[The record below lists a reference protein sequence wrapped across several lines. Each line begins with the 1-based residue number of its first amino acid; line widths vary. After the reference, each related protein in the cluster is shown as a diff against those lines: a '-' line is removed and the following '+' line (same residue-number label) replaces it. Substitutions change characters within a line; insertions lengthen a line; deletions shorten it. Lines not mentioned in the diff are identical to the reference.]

1 MLAPPWR
8 RLVLACHLTVSV
20 GWVGGAVVYVV
31 LAVVTATTSDAG
43 VARAGWVAMD
53 VAARLALVPL
63 AVLSLA
69 SGVLLALGT
78 RWGLLQHYWVVVS
91 LVGTTVCTAV
101 LVLHVPSVSA
111 TAETALHGDDA
122 TALALGSDLL
132 HSTVGL
138 ALLLGILF
146 LNVYKPAGLTR
157 RGWQRQQRAARRS

>member
-1 MLAPPWR
+1 
-8 RLVLACHLTVSV
+8 
-20 GWVGGAVVYVV
+20 
-31 LAVVTATTSDAG
+31 
-43 VARAGWVAMD
+43 MD

-101 LVLHVPSVSA
+101 LALHVPSVSA
-111 TAETALHGDDA
+111 TAETALHADDA

-138 ALLLGILF
+138 ALLVGILF

-157 RGWQRQQRAARRS
+157 RGWRRQQHAARRS